1 MEKVLSPPPEV
12 PAAAPLANPFVDPVG
27 ALGRHWRPML
37 AILCLGALASLAV
50 ASLTPRR
57 YVAAATVIASVT
69 PDSTGVVGRT
79 VEGESLPMT
88 EVLVAEVL
96 SRSNLAQLISD
107 LGLYPELEGAVTT
120 GEIVERMRGQ
130 VAIRELKR
138 LRSRGE
144 SDANE
149 RVYSIEFEA
158 PTQEAAVAVSNH
170 LASAMV
176 EIGKA
181 RRLKRQELTIS
192 LLRGELARAEAERD
206 KRTEAVSRFR
216 REKRGMLPSDMKASV
231 ARQRELGQLRDK
243 LVGMRAQQT
252 SRHPEVMALERQ
264 IAEHQREIAALD
276 SRIASMRLVEEE
288 LRSLEAAEALARE
301 EYVGLKRELQR
312 AELGGSLLDAQPGDQ
327 LSVLNPAELPA
338 HSVGARWRYLLLGL
352 LASLGLAVGCG
363 AVLEL
368 LHPVVVSAD
377 DILEITGQPA
387 LGWVARIR

>member
-1 MEKVLSPPPEV
+1 MEKAVTPPPEL
-12 PAAAPLANPFVDPVG
+12 PAASPLANPFVDPVG
-27 ALGRHWRPML
+27 ALERHWRSML
-37 AILCLGALASLAV
+37 AIVCLGALASLAV
-50 ASLTPRR
+50 AWFTPRR
-57 YVAAATVIASVT
+57 YVAAATVIVSVT

-107 LGLYPELEGAVTT
+107 LGLYPELQGVVTT

-149 RVYSIEFEA
+149 RVYAIEFEA

-176 EIGKA
+176 EIGKS
-181 RRLKRQELTIS
+181 RRLRRQELTIT
-192 LLRGELARAEAERD
+192 LLRSELARAEAERD
-206 KRTEAVSRFR
+206 KRTAAVASFR
-216 REKRGMLPSDMKASV
+216 REKRGMLPSDLKASV
-231 ARQRELGQLRDK
+231 ARQRELAQLRDK
-243 LVGMRAQQT
+243 LVGVRAQQT

-264 IAEHQREIAALD
+264 IAEHERELAALD
-276 SRIASMRLVEEE
+276 SRVASMRLVEEE
-288 LRSLEAAEALARE
+288 LRSLEAAEALATE

-312 AELGGSLLDAQPGDQ
+312 AELGGSLLDAQPGDRM
-327 LSVLNPAELPA
+327 SVLNPAELPA

-352 LASLGLAVGCG
+352 LATLGLAVGCG
-363 AVLEL
+363 AALEL
-368 LHPVVVSAD
+368 LHPVVFSAD